1 MKKILYIYF
10 ILLTKIVVAQQHA
23 PMRKTNL
30 EPKTEVNGDVQVI
43 TSKEPEFPGGAKA
56 LQKYLADKIVYPEVA
71 IDKGEQGTVYIQM
84 IIELDGRITNAHIL
98 RGVSIDIDVEAM
110 RVVKGMPK
118 WIPAE
123 VDGISVR
130 VRYNLPINFRLD

>member
-1 MKKILYIYF
+1 MKTLILIF
-10 ILLTKIVVAQQHA
+10 LATFALTALAQG
-23 PMRKTNL
+23 PPIPP
-30 EPKTEVNGDVQVI
+30 PKSTAQIQEEIWDI
-43 TSKEPEFPGGAKA
+43 PTKEPEFPGGAKA
-56 LQKYLADKIVYPEVA
+56 LQKFIADKIIYPQMA
-71 IDKGEQGTVYIQM
+71 IDNGDQGVVYVQM
-84 IIELDGRITNAHIL
+84 IIEPDGRITNAHIL

-123 VDGISVR
+123 VDGKRVR